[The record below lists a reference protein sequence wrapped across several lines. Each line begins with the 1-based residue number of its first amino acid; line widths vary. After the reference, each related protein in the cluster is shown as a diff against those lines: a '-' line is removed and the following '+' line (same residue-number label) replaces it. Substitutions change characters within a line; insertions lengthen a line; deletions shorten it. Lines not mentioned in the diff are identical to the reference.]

1 MRASAIFR
9 YANPASLGRNNPLKP
24 APLALL
30 PPIPLYRRLF
40 RAHRKLAPDE
50 RMLGDMYIKSEFR
63 AHRSVENPIHIVR
76 IRFSLAEVV
85 GDQVLT
91 CSLQVGFLTEWQLYA
106 QMLEQDGWK
115 EAKIDKEK
123 LEKMSGMCVGGR
135 IVELY

>member
-1 MRASAIFR
+1 
-9 YANPASLGRNNPLKP
+9 
-24 APLALL
+24 
-30 PPIPLYRRLF
+30 
-40 RAHRKLAPDE
+40 
-50 RMLGDMYIKSEFR
+50 MYIKSEFR